1 MKEIEN
7 YTIEHAAKAL
17 YDYIKNI
24 DVTNTKIGTYSE
36 SKLGGKKDV
45 VASGHQIY
53 DMSDSVY
60 AWGPSTI
67 YTFINNT
74 TIDKSPIFDCRFAIS
89 LGEVLQRGI
98 NSDKT
103 LTKEEALAIT
113 EKLKNLNSRK
123 SLIVP
128 VFPKKD
134 YKITYKPDE
143 KSKEVTSLE
152 KCFSVKWTTDKE
164 TYKLVCTVMFETGP
178 ADNRKVV
185 KFPITSYGKD
195 FVSEKMEFW
204 NGISHCT
211 RSLLEMTE
219 QGIIRPIEITDGMQS
234 IVVDNQ
240 FVYWIHN
247 GMTFVVG
254 DWDVVNKKIVYR
266 KDLTKRADR
275 VELLKFLEKN
285 IPLIGGHRHLIA
297 PYNLYGVHKHN
308 IKAGKDKK
316 K

>member
-7 YTIEHAAKAL
+7 YTIEHASKAL
-17 YDYIKNI
+17 YDFIKNADI
-24 DVTNTKIGTYSE
+24 TDTKIGTYSE
-36 SKLGGKKDV
+36 SQRGGKKDL

-53 DMSDSVY
+53 DMSESKY

-67 YTFINNT
+67 YTYISNT
-74 TIDKSPIFDCRFAIS
+74 VLDKSPIFDCRFNMS
-89 LGEVLQRGI
+89 LGELLQKSI
-98 NSDKT
+98 NSNKDI
-103 LTKEEALAIT
+103 TKDEAALII
-113 EKLKNLNSRK
+113 ERLKNLNSRK
-123 SLIVP
+123 SLIIP
-128 VFPKKD
+128 VMPKKD
-134 YKITYKPDE
+134 YKVTYKLDE
-143 KSKEVTSLE
+143 KSKEITTLE
-152 KCFSVKWTTDKE
+152 KCFSVKWSTDKE
-164 TYKLVCTVMFETGP
+164 TYKLNCIVMFEIGP
-178 ADNRKVV
+178 ADNK
-185 KFPITSYGKD
+185 KMIKIPITSYGKE
-195 FVSEKMEFW
+195 FVPEKMEFW

-211 RSLLEMTE
+211 RSLLEMTA

-234 IVVDNQ
+234 VVVDNL

-254 DWDVVNKKIVYR
+254 DWDPVNKKILYR

-297 PYNLYGVHKHN
+297 PYNLYEVHKHN
-308 IKAGKDKK
+308 IKTGKDKK